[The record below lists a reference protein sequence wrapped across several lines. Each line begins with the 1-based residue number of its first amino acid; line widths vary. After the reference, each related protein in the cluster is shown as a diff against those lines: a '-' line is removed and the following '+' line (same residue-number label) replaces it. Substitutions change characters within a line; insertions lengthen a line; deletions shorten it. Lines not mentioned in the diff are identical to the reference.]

1 MDKTFDL
8 HGRMDL
14 DISFGGITMRTPVY
28 IKLDASE
35 QLLLSEGVCR
45 QLKIL
50 AYHPDVLGKGSSHPA
65 RTRDSNSVRS
75 NAMPQGSAPLEGTDS
90 LSLPHPDS
98 NLTSSVTGPNQEVRQ
113 RTAPEHTEG
122 GDRHV
127 RKDGLLEHPADSD
140 VGSLHTE
147 QSPGLGVKE
156 DRQLRMDKE
165 DDPEPRSVTTRRLSQ
180 SVHKERQDLEETPI
194 VKKDTPI
201 VREETPIVKEETEET
216 PIVKEE
222 TEERPIVEEEMPIVK
237 EETEETAIVKED
249 TPIAREE
256 TPIETEETPIVEEE
270 TPIVEEET
278 PIVEEETPIV
288 EEEMPIVKEETEE
301 TAIVKEDT
309 PIVKE
314 DTPMVKEDSQLRR
327 DSEGDS
333 GAGLIEM
340 RRPSQPVHKEQQ
352 NLERKPRMEEDRRLR
367 REEEEGSEPRLEVI
381 QVPSMVKDWAEHTG
395 PKRPVVGR
403 DIQCDGTLT
412 AQPSVHVRLLQSVC
426 LPPGQSIFAR
436 VEIPGHIQA
445 PNPILLECDESI
457 GGVVG
462 LQVDDSLVEVP
473 DDGTAK
479 LSITNLS
486 GFTQRLERGMRVG
499 SATPVTVEDCGE
511 PVEPS
516 RTFMVSS
523 APHERTPA
531 RVQMR
536 RQKLEALLEE
546 PDLPD
551 YKKKTLLNFVTEFH
565 HAFCLEEGERGE
577 TDAIQMKIDTREV
590 QPKRQPARRM
600 PPAVRQEVAR
610 QLQEMQDNGII
621 EPSKSPWASPVV
633 LVRKRDGSHR
643 FCVDYRGLNS
653 VTIPDNFPLPRIDD
667 LLDQL
672 GESKYFSTIDLAA
685 GFWQIRMHPLSQ
697 EKTAFVVPQGLYEFR
712 VMPFGLTN
720 APGVFQRLMQQVL
733 AGLNPASGTDF
744 VSVYLDDILVFS
756 RSLQDHLTHL
766 RVVIQKLVEAGLK
779 LKPSKCHFARRE
791 LEYLGHVVTRDGLK
805 TNPRLMEAV
814 SEFPTPRSV
823 HEVRRFLGLSSY
835 YRRFVRNFANIAAP
849 LHQLTRKETQFCWST
864 DCASAFNQLKTM
876 LTSAPVLAYPS
887 FDQEF
892 ILETDASIQGLGAV
906 LSQKRTDNRLHL
918 VAYASRALS
927 PPEKNYGITDLET
940 LAVVWAMSHFRHYLY
955 GNGVTVYTDHTAVKS
970 VLESPNPTGKHAR
983 WWTRV
988 YGCGVKHVS
997 IRYRAGRE
1005 NTNADALSRSP
1016 RSPAPAFGTADGEI
1030 EVAAVHC
1037 QDPSAPLQSW
1047 LPGKTA
1053 CQGIPVAP
1061 VDDSDIQ
1068 TLWQCSVPERD
1079 VDERIQSAATDSDN
1093 SNLVA
1098 LLQDGVC
1105 DDRIQVSSVDAG
1117 GIETPTPLQSGKPTC
1132 TRKRIDGGFSTVV
1145 ADSQDPDLTFL
1156 LQTSARGTSVP
1167 NSEPFESEQAKD
1179 PAVKELYEF
1188 LQSGKLPEDTVKARK
1203 MALRQ
1208 SQFAIVDGIVYY
1220 VDPKTSHKRAVVP
1233 SHLQER
1239 ILREAH
1245 SGSYSGHFSGRRL
1258 YNSLTSSWWWEGMY
1272 SDAEK
1277 LAKACPECAIAMG
1290 TGRKKRQ
1297 PLHPIPVLRPFQI
1310 LGIDVMDLP
1319 VTEKGNRHVIVIQDL
1334 FTKWPL
1340 VFPVPDQKASRIAKL
1355 VVEEVVPL
1363 FGVPESLLS
1372 DRGTNLLS
1380 CLVLDVCKMLG
1391 ITKLNTTAYHPQCDG
1406 AVERFNRTLK
1416 TILRKHAAR
1425 FGNQ

>member
-1 MDKTFDL
+1 MLAAQDFRRATQRDGEPIASYIRRVEQVFRAAYGKAGMSSETRDTLLFNQMQEGLCYELMESPAVSGATGYKQLCLAARTEEKRLAELKKRRWFLKPQAPVFQPTGSTTQPSTNTTQVPVTGTNSPAWNRSSESGRRCYKCNKIGHIARDCRAPRTESGETQQRWNYGNTHQNSAGGGNRRNGANGSTNLVSATIGIGEDVSESQVQQELHSCLYPSPSDSTDEVRQVRVIDKGSRPHRVTVLIEGVPSSGIVDSGADVTIIGKDLLKRVATVAKLKKNRLKKVDKTPRTYDGQPFDL

-14 DISFGGITMRTPVY
+14 DVSFGGITMRTPVY

-75 NAMPQGSAPLEGTDS
+75 NVTLQGSAPLEGTDS

-122 GDRHV
+122 GDHHV
-127 RKDGLLEHPADSD
+127 RKDGLLAHPADSD

-194 VKKDTPI
+194 VREETPIVKEETEETPIVKEDTPI

-222 TEERPIVEEEMPIVK
+222 TPIVEE
-237 EETEETAIVKED
+237 D
-249 TPIAREE
+249 
-256 TPIETEETPIVEEE
+256 
-270 TPIVEEET
+270 
-278 PIVEEETPIV
+278 TPIV

-301 TAIVKEDT
+301 TPIVKEDT

-352 NLERKPRMEEDRRLR
+352 HLERKPRMEEDRRLR
-367 REEEEGSEPRLEVI
+367 REEEEGSEPSLEVI
-381 QVPSMVKDWAEHTG
+381 QVPSMAEDWAERTG
-395 PKRPVVGR
+395 P
-403 DIQCDGTLT
+403 DIQCDGTRASPT
-412 AQPSVHVRLLQSVC
+412 ITPSIHVRLLQSVC

-445 PNPILLECDESI
+445 PNPILLEGDESI

-462 LQVDDSLVEVP
+462 LQIDDSLVEVP

-486 GFTQRLERGMRVG
+486 GFTQCLERGMRVG

-536 RQKLEALLEE
+536 KQKLEALLEE

-551 YKKKTLLNFVTEFH
+551 YEKKTLLNFVTEFH

-733 AGLNPASGTDF
+733 VGLNPASGPDF

-766 RVVIQKLVEAGLK
+766 RVVIRKLVEAGLK

-791 LEYLGHVVTRDGLK
+791 LEYLGHVVGRGGLR
-805 TNPRLMEAV
+805 TNPRLVEAV
-814 SEFPTPRSV
+814 KKFPTPSNLR
-823 HEVRRFLGLSSY
+823 EVRQFLGLASY
-835 YRRFVRNFANIAAP
+835 YRRFVHNFARIATP
-849 LHQLTRKETQFCWST
+849 LHQLTRKDSKWSWSPE
-864 DCASAFNQLKTM
+864 CEVAFWQLKEL
-876 LTSAPVLAYPS
+876 LTTTPLLAYPNLNQ
-887 FDQEF
+887 DY
-892 ILETDASIQGLGAV
+892 ILETDASVQGLGAV
-906 LSQKRTDNRLHL
+906 LSQEQPDRKVHP

-927 PPEKNYGITDLET
+927 PSERNYGMTELET
-940 LAVVWAMSHFRHYLY
+940 LAVVWGVSHFRHHLY
-955 GNGVTVYTDHTAVKS
+955 GTSVTIYTDHTAVKA
-970 VLESPNPTGKHAR
+970 VLESSHPTAKHAR
-983 WWTRV
+983 WWSRV
-988 YGCGVKHVS
+988 YGQGIKDIK
-997 IRYRAGRE
+997 IRYRAGKE
-1005 NTNADALSRSP
+1005 NQNADALSRNPHSP
-1016 RSPAPAFGTADGEI
+1016 VPVSGMVDGEVQMATI
-1030 EVAAVHC
+1030 SMGSTSQGMNNDAHPGTTQPDSGTGRIVGASTELAPSATNEVAAAETQSDLEFRQEQVCAIGC
-1037 QDPSAPLQSW
+1037 Q
-1047 LPGKTA
+1047 
-1053 CQGIPVAP
+1053 
-1061 VDDSDIQ
+1061 
-1068 TLWQCSVPERD
+1068 
-1079 VDERIQSAATDSDN
+1079 
-1093 SNLVA
+1093 
-1098 LLQDGVC
+1098 
-1105 DDRIQVSSVDAG
+1105 
-1117 GIETPTPLQSGKPTC
+1117 
-1132 TRKRIDGGFSTVV
+1132 
-1145 ADSQDPDLTFL
+1145 SQDPGISHPLT
-1156 LQTSARGTSVP
+1156 
-1167 NSEPFESEQAKD
+1167 
-1179 PAVKELYEF
+1179 
-1188 LQSGKLPEDTVKARK
+1188 
-1203 MALRQ
+1203 
-1208 SQFAIVDGIVYY
+1208 
-1220 VDPKTSHKRAVVP
+1220 
-1233 SHLQER
+1233 
-1239 ILREAH
+1239 
-1245 SGSYSGHFSGRRL
+1245 
-1258 YNSLTSSWWWEGMY
+1258 
-1272 SDAEK
+1272 
-1277 LAKACPECAIAMG
+1277 
-1290 TGRKKRQ
+1290 
-1297 PLHPIPVLRPFQI
+1297 
-1310 LGIDVMDLP
+1310 
-1319 VTEKGNRHVIVIQDL
+1319 
-1334 FTKWPL
+1334 
-1340 VFPVPDQKASRIAKL
+1340 
-1355 VVEEVVPL
+1355 
-1363 FGVPESLLS
+1363 
-1372 DRGTNLLS
+1372 
-1380 CLVLDVCKMLG
+1380 
-1391 ITKLNTTAYHPQCDG
+1391 
-1406 AVERFNRTLK
+1406 
-1416 TILRKHAAR
+1416 
-1425 FGNQ
+1425 